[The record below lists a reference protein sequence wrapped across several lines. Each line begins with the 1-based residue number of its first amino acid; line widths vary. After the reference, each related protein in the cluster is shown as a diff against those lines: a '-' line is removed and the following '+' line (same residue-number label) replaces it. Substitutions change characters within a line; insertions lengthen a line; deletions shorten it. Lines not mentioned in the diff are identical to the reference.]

1 MIIEIAAYLEFLTYL
16 LNRKEIPVI
25 VSSRMARHSFATLM
39 LSKGISVESVAKM
52 LGHTELKTTMIYAK
66 ILEEKIIWEVNRVE
80 DLWMDLTDTLKKQLA
95 KKV

>member
-25 VSSRMARHSFATLM
+25 VSSRMARHSFVTLM

-52 LGHTELKTTMIYAK
+52 LGHTELKITMIYAK
-66 ILEEKIIWEVNRVE
+66 ILEEKIIWEVNRVG

-95 KKV
+95 K